1 MRGRT
6 YEVITLS
13 VQLVNHTYKQRGK
26 VIFVGQMKK
35 KTTKPNKSV
44 SKELT
49 QHFIQTV
56 DKCFFPPST
65 DFGLEL

>member
-1 MRGRT
+1 
-6 YEVITLS
+6 
-13 VQLVNHTYKQRGK
+13 
-26 VIFVGQMKK
+26 MKK

-65 DFGLEL
+65 DFGLELWFLDGKLECFIWDKMKTIV